1 MDFLSI
7 GHGKRVHLRWTD
19 CPQYERPSKEYC
31 FITKRLQRCYSP
43 ESSAKTAAT
52 YSPTLYRST
61 IGVSELN
68 FSVRNGKR
76 WNLTAKT
83 TLMSYIEHI
92 LQAIKSTLLISEY
105 NSKSTS
111 TSRESLGQLVM
122 LGFDVTVFTPASYQR
137 HRL

>member
-1 MDFLSI
+1 M
-7 GHGKRVHLRWTD
+7 K
-19 CPQYERPSKEYC
+19 K
-31 FITKRLQRCYSP
+31 ITTNKQTKKKKTP
-43 ESSAKTAAT
+43 ENFFSEVFPDKTAPT

-83 TLMSYIEHI
+83 TLISYIVISHKQYQEPYAI
-92 LQAIKSTLLISEY
+92 LSLLLPTY
-105 NSKSTS
+105 NSKSTP
-111 TSRESLGQLVM
+111 TGRESLGQLVM

>member
-1 MDFLSI
+1 MQTQKNPPKKLIFE
-7 GHGKRVHLRWTD
+7 GFW
-19 CPQYERPSKEYC
+19 
-31 FITKRLQRCYSP
+31 
-43 ESSAKTAAT
+43 KTAPT

-76 WNLTAKT
+76 WNLTAIM
-83 TLMSYIEHI
+83 TLIRYLKHI
-92 LQAIKSTLLISEY
+92 KQASSVQQKVNT
-105 NSKSTS
+105 NR
-111 TSRESLGQLVM
+111 RESLGQLVR